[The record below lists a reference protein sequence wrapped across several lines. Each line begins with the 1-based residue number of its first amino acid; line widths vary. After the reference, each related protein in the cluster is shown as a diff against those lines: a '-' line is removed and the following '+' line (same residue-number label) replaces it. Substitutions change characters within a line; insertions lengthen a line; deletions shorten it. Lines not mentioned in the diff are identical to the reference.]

1 MYNTSYIIM
10 EEFYIMEEIKRLVYS
25 RELRW
30 NEIMAIAMRLFRD
43 NIKVIAAGMLVIG
56 LPLSILLTLIQGR
69 VLNLMELANQVSAES
84 LVLSPQESVNLIQ
97 QMMTNNVLLMAVTV
111 FWKQY
116 SPLVWQRLPNGGW
129 KADVFLPAKLL
140 WKQYHWNLLW

>member
-56 LPLSILLTLIQGR
+56 LPL
-69 VLNLMELANQVSAES
+69 
-84 LVLSPQESVNLIQ
+84 
-97 QMMTNNVLLMAVTV
+97 V
-111 FWKQY
+111 FC
-116 SPLVWQRLPNGGW
+116 
-129 KADVFLPAKLL
+129 
-140 WKQYHWNLLW
+140 